1 MPNPFK
7 AITDY
12 LTGADL
18 KTPAIDALSREAEVK
33 LYMIED
39 QRAALTSRMLVHGP
53 GASDLGWRNGD
64 SNSVVFSCL
73 MALATGYLEPPLRVQ
88 RTSRDGSRETL
99 TDHALQKL
107 LDRPNPFMDAKEVA
121 FWIAWAKHADGNA
134 YLRKVR
140 SGNETTGNVVELWPI
155 SPTLCEPV
163 TYRNTNDFISAYRY
177 SYAPG
182 KWEDIPPENIVHIKL
197 GVDDRDMRRGLAPLK
212 RLVRLVASD
221 DEAASFANALLGNY
235 AMPGLVVMPNKDTTI
250 DAGQAEDLRQR
261 LAAKY
266 GNEGRGNV
274 AVLSNGAT
282 VQQFGFSP
290 EQLNLKVLHQI
301 PETRVCAV
309 MRVPPAVV
317 GVSVGLEQTS
327 NYASMREVREMFTE
341 QTLIPGWT
349 LDAAKLSHG
358 LVPDFTPDREISLA
372 HDLTEVR
379 ALQEDV
385 NTKIQRMDL
394 GVKSGWILPNEARQE
409 IGLPPLPELEG
420 ALAAQQP
427 TGSKARSLSIK
438 ASDLE
443 EFPDLLQ
450 AIADLA
456 RPAFEGDLEKYFE
469 KQKRR
474 VKKALVS
481 GQ

>member
-1 MPNPFK
+1 
-7 AITDY
+7 
-12 LTGADL
+12 
-18 KTPAIDALSREAEVK
+18 
-33 LYMIED
+33 
-39 QRAALTSRMLVHGP
+39 
-53 GASDLGWRNGD
+53 
-64 SNSVVFSCL
+64 
-73 MALATGYLEPPLRVQ
+73 
-88 RTSRDGSRETL
+88 
-99 TDHALQKL
+99 
-107 LDRPNPFMDAKEVA
+107 
-121 FWIAWAKHADGNA
+121 
-134 YLRKVR
+134 
-140 SGNETTGNVVELWPI
+140 
-155 SPTLCEPV
+155 
-163 TYRNTNDFISAYRY
+163 
-177 SYAPG
+177 
-182 KWEDIPPENIVHIKL
+182 
-197 GVDDRDMRRGLAPLK
+197 
-212 RLVRLVASD
+212 
-221 DEAASFANALLGNY
+221 
-235 AMPGLVVMPNKDTTI
+235 
-250 DAGQAEDLRQR
+250 
-261 LAAKY
+261 
-266 GNEGRGNV
+266 
-274 AVLSNGAT
+274 
-282 VQQFGFSP
+282 
-290 EQLNLKVLHQI
+290 
-301 PETRVCAV
+301 
-309 MRVPPAVV
+309 
-317 GVSVGLEQTS
+317 
-327 NYASMREVREMFTE
+327 MFTE